1 MFIKKN
7 NIFDGVGSRSRYA
20 KLIYSRLITREWI
33 CYSDIL
39 AEDEGAKSEDY
50 LYKRSYVRTYN
61 ELKKAFM
68 DVRKAIGPEHIEES
82 GNNRNKSFRYIG
94 KDDDPLA
101 DMRQAKAIKDIRR
114 YYEFCQDSAGFFPTS
129 WLDYFLKDSLDLLDI
144 KRRRRKGE
152 QIISTSVDRQLK
164 NIDMLPYLYEAIRNH
179 RVLAVRYKPFDEEA
193 MTLTFHPHFLKEYN
207 GRWHLLGH
215 SKGRTPEEGFNLA
228 IDRITEMPKI
238 VMEEEYVPAPDHFYE
253 LYFEDLV
260 GVTHKEDHKTENVY
274 IRAYS
279 NYIFNLTD
287 TKPIHKSQRV
297 CIPYGQHEDGEYG
310 EFMVHVEINNEFI
323 GRILMMGDKLEVVAP
338 EEVRNI
344 FRRRVEDMAKRYV
357 QKAENCPRN
366 GSKK

>member
-1 MFIKKN
+1 MSVISK
-7 NIFDGVGSRSRYA
+7 NIFDGDSYRTLFIRCIYGRIISRSWFTNA
-20 KLIYSRLITREWI
+20 DVM
-33 CYSDIL
+33 SDFL
-39 AEDEGAKSEDY
+39 GKPLEYNVSNCDY
-50 LYKRSYVRTYN
+50 YV

-68 DVRKAIGPEHIEES
+68 VLRKAIGIENFEIK
-82 GNNRNKSFRYIG
+82 GNNRDKKFRYIG
-94 KDDDPLA
+94 KDDDPLR
-101 DMRQAKAIKDIRR
+101 DMRNAKAIKDIRK
-114 YYEFCQDSAGFFPTS
+114 YYEFCQNSAGFFPTS

-152 QIISTSVDRQLK
+152 QIISTSVNRQLK

-179 RVLAVRYKPFDEEA
+179 RVLAVRYKPFDEEE

-215 SKGRTPEEGFNLA
+215 AKGKTPEEGFNLA
-228 IDRITEMPKI
+228 IDRITETPKI
-238 VMEEEYVPAPDHFYE
+238 VMEEEYVLAPDHFYE
-253 LYFEDLV
+253 LYFDNLV
-260 GVTHKEDHKTENVY
+260 GVTHKDDHKAENVY

-287 TKPIHKSQRV
+287 TKPIHKSQRI
-297 CIPYGQHEDGEYG
+297 CIPYGRHEDGEYG
-310 EFMVHVEINNEFI
+310 EFMVHVEVNNEFI

-338 EEVRNI
+338 EDVRNI

-357 QKAENCPRN
+357 QKADNCLRN

>member
-1 MFIKKN
+1 MSVISK
-7 NIFDGVGSRSRYA
+7 NIFDGDSYRTLFIRCIYGRIISRSWFTNA
-20 KLIYSRLITREWI
+20 DVM
-33 CYSDIL
+33 SDFL
-39 AEDEGAKSEDY
+39 GKPLEYNVSNCDY
-50 LYKRSYVRTYN
+50 YV

-68 DVRKAIGPEHIEES
+68 VLRKAIGIENFEIK
-82 GNNRNKSFRYIG
+82 GNNRDKKFRYIG
-94 KDDDPLA
+94 KDDDPLR
-101 DMRQAKAIKDIRR
+101 DMHNAKAIKDIRK
-114 YYEFCQDSAGFFPTS
+114 YYEFCQNSAGFFPTS

-179 RVLAVRYKPFDEEA
+179 RVLAVRYKPFDEEE

-215 SKGRTPEEGFNLA
+215 AKGKTPEEGFNLA
-228 IDRITEMPKI
+228 IDRITETPKI
-238 VMEEEYVPAPDHFYE
+238 VMEEEYVLAPDHFYE
-253 LYFEDLV
+253 LYFDNLV
-260 GVTHKEDHKTENVY
+260 GVTHKDDHKAENVY

-279 NYIFNLTD
+279 NYIFNPTD
-287 TKPIHKSQRV
+287 TKPIHKSQRI
-297 CIPYGQHEDGEYG
+297 CIPYGRHEDGEYG
-310 EFMVHVEINNEFI
+310 EFMVHVEVNNEFI

-357 QKAENCPRN
+357 QKADNCLRN

>member
-1 MFIKKN
+1 MSVISK
-7 NIFDGVGSRSRYA
+7 NIFDGDSYRTLFIRCIYGRIISRSWFTNA
-20 KLIYSRLITREWI
+20 DVM
-33 CYSDIL
+33 SDFL
-39 AEDEGAKSEDY
+39 GKPLEYNVSNCDY
-50 LYKRSYVRTYN
+50 YV

-68 DVRKAIGPEHIEES
+68 VLRKAIGIENFEIK
-82 GNNRNKSFRYIG
+82 GNNRDKKFRYIG
-94 KDDDPLA
+94 KDDDPLR
-101 DMRQAKAIKDIRR
+101 DMRNAKAIKDIRK
-114 YYEFCQDSAGFFPTS
+114 YYEFCQNSAGFFPTS

-152 QIISTSVDRQLK
+152 QIISTSVERQLK

-179 RVLAVRYKPFDEEA
+179 RVLAVRYKPFDEEE

-215 SKGRTPEEGFNLA
+215 AKGKTPEEGFNLA
-228 IDRITEMPKI
+228 IDRITETPKI
-238 VMEEEYVPAPDHFYE
+238 VMEEEYVLAPDHFYE
-253 LYFEDLV
+253 LYFDNLV
-260 GVTHKEDHKTENVY
+260 GVTHKDDHKAENVY

-287 TKPIHKSQRV
+287 TKPIHKSQRI
-297 CIPYGQHEDGEYG
+297 CIPYGRHEDGEYG
-310 EFMVHVEINNEFI
+310 EFMVHVEVNNEFI

-357 QKAENCPRN
+357 QKADNCLRN

>member
-1 MFIKKN
+1 MSVISK
-7 NIFDGVGSRSRYA
+7 NIFDGDSYRTLFIRCIYGRIISRSWFTNA
-20 KLIYSRLITREWI
+20 DVM
-33 CYSDIL
+33 SDFL
-39 AEDEGAKSEDY
+39 GKPLEYNVSNCDY
-50 LYKRSYVRTYN
+50 YV

-68 DVRKAIGPEHIEES
+68 VLRKAIGIENFEIK
-82 GNNRNKSFRYIG
+82 GNNRDKKFRYIG
-94 KDDDPLA
+94 KDDDPLR
-101 DMRQAKAIKDIRR
+101 DMRNAKAIKDIRK
-114 YYEFCQDSAGFFPTS
+114 YYEFCQNSAGFFPTS

-179 RVLAVRYKPFDEEA
+179 RVLAVRYKPFDEEE

-215 SKGRTPEEGFNLA
+215 AKGKTPEEGFNLA
-228 IDRITEMPKI
+228 IDRITETPKI
-238 VMEEEYVPAPDHFYE
+238 VMEEEYVLAPDHFYE
-253 LYFEDLV
+253 LYFDNLV
-260 GVTHKEDHKTENVY
+260 GVTHKDDHKAENVY

-287 TKPIHKSQRV
+287 TKPIHKSQRI
-297 CIPYGQHEDGEYG
+297 CIPYGRHEDGEYG
-310 EFMVHVEINNEFI
+310 EFMVHVEVNNEFI
-323 GRILMMGDKLEVVAP
+323 GRILMIGDKLEVVAP
-338 EEVRNI
+338 EDVRNI

-357 QKAENCPRN
+357 QKADNCLRN

>member
-1 MFIKKN
+1 MSVISK
-7 NIFDGVGSRSRYA
+7 NIFDGDSYRTLFIRCIYGRIISRSWFTNA
-20 KLIYSRLITREWI
+20 DVM
-33 CYSDIL
+33 SDFL
-39 AEDEGAKSEDY
+39 GKPLEYNVSNCDY
-50 LYKRSYVRTYN
+50 YV

-68 DVRKAIGPEHIEES
+68 VLRKAIGIENFEIK
-82 GNNRNKSFRYIG
+82 GNNRDKKFRYIG
-94 KDDDPLA
+94 KDDDPLR
-101 DMRQAKAIKDIRR
+101 DMRNAKAIKDIRK
-114 YYEFCQDSAGFFPTS
+114 YYEFCQNSAGFFPTS

-179 RVLAVRYKPFDEEA
+179 RVLAVRYKPFDEEE

-215 SKGRTPEEGFNLA
+215 AKGKTPEEGFNLA
-228 IDRITEMPKI
+228 IDRITETPKI
-238 VMEEEYVPAPDHFYE
+238 VMEEEYVLAPDHFYE
-253 LYFEDLV
+253 LYFDNLV
-260 GVTHKEDHKTENVY
+260 GVTHKDDHKAENVY

-287 TKPIHKSQRV
+287 TKPIHKSQRI
-297 CIPYGQHEDGEYG
+297 CIPYGRHEDGEYG
-310 EFMVHVEINNEFI
+310 EFMVHVEVNNEFI

-338 EEVRNI
+338 EDVRNI

-357 QKAENCPRN
+357 QKADNCLRN

>member
-1 MFIKKN
+1 MSVISK
-7 NIFDGVGSRSRYA
+7 NIFDGDSYRTLFIRCIYGRIISRSWFTNA
-20 KLIYSRLITREWI
+20 DVM
-33 CYSDIL
+33 SDFL
-39 AEDEGAKSEDY
+39 GKPLEYNVSNCDY
-50 LYKRSYVRTYN
+50 YV

-68 DVRKAIGPEHIEES
+68 VLRKAIGIENFEIK
-82 GNNRNKSFRYIG
+82 GNNRDKKFRYIG
-94 KDDDPLA
+94 KDDDPLR
-101 DMRQAKAIKDIRR
+101 DMRNAKAIKDIRK
-114 YYEFCQDSAGFFPTS
+114 YYEFCQNSAGFFPTS

-144 KRRRRKGE
+144 KRRKRKGE

-179 RVLAVRYKPFDEEA
+179 RVLAVRYKPFDEEE

-215 SKGRTPEEGFNLA
+215 AKGKIPEEGFNLA
-228 IDRITEMPKI
+228 IDRITEIPKI
-238 VMEEEYVPAPDHFYE
+238 VMEEEYVPAPNHFYE
-253 LYFEDLV
+253 MYFENLV
-260 GVTHKEDHKTENVY
+260 GVTHKDDHKTENVY

-287 TKPIHKSQRV
+287 TKPIQKSQRV
-297 CIPYGQHEDGEYG
+297 CIPYGRHEDGEYG
-310 EFMVHVEINNEFI
+310 EFMVYVEVNNEFI

-357 QKAENCPRN
+357 QKTDNCPQN

>member
-1 MFIKKN
+1 MSVISK
-7 NIFDGVGSRSRYA
+7 NIFDGDSYRTLFIRCIYGRIISRSWFTNA
-20 KLIYSRLITREWI
+20 DVM
-33 CYSDIL
+33 SDFL
-39 AEDEGAKSEDY
+39 GKPLEYNVSNCDY
-50 LYKRSYVRTYN
+50 YV

-68 DVRKAIGPEHIEES
+68 VLRKAIGIENFEIK
-82 GNNRNKSFRYIG
+82 GNNRDKKFRYIG
-94 KDDDPLA
+94 KDDDPLR
-101 DMRQAKAIKDIRR
+101 DMRNAKAIKDIRK
-114 YYEFCQDSAGFFPTS
+114 YYEFCQNSAGFFPTS

-179 RVLAVRYKPFDEEA
+179 RVLAVRYKPFDEEE
-193 MTLTFHPHFLKEYN
+193 MTQTFHPHFLKEYN

-215 SKGRTPEEGFNLA
+215 AKGKTPEEGFNLA
-228 IDRITEMPKI
+228 IDRITETPKI
-238 VMEEEYVPAPDHFYE
+238 VMEEEYVLAPDHFYE
-253 LYFEDLV
+253 LYFDNLV
-260 GVTHKEDHKTENVY
+260 GVTHKDDHKAENVY

-287 TKPIHKSQRV
+287 TKPIHKSQRI
-297 CIPYGQHEDGEYG
+297 CIPYGRHEDGEYG
-310 EFMVHVEINNEFI
+310 EFMVHVEVNNEFI

-338 EEVRNI
+338 EDVRNI

-357 QKAENCPRN
+357 QKADNCLRN

>member
-1 MFIKKN
+1 MRKQ
-7 NIFDGVGSRSRYA
+7 NIFDGDSYRAIFTG
-20 KLIYSRLITREWI
+20 LIYKRLISRLWFTNADVMADAIGKPLI
-33 CYSDIL
+33 CNVSDC
-39 AEDEGAKSEDY
+39 DN
-50 LYKRSYVRTYN
+50 YV

-68 DVRKAIGPEHIEES
+68 TLRNLIGKENIES
-82 GNNRNKSFRYIG
+82 KGNNREKRFRYIG
-94 KDDDPLA
+94 EDDDPLA
-101 DMRQAKAIKDIRR
+101 DMRQAKAINDMRR

-144 KRRRRKGE
+144 KRQRRKGE

-179 RVLAVRYKPFDEEA
+179 RVLAVRYKPFDEDE

-215 SKGRTPEEGFNLA
+215 AKGKTPEEGFNLA
-228 IDRITEMPKI
+228 IDRITETPKI
-238 VMEEEYVPAPDHFYE
+238 VMEEEYVPAPEHFYE
-253 LYFEDLV
+253 RYFENLV
-260 GVTHKEDHKTENVY
+260 GVTHKDDHKTEDVR
-274 IRAYS
+274 IRAHS

-297 CIPYGQHEDGEYG
+297 FIPYGQHEDGEYG
-310 EFMVHVEINNEFI
+310 EFMVHVEVNNEFI

-357 QKAENCPRN
+357 QKTDNCPQN

>member
-1 MFIKKN
+1 MSVISK
-7 NIFDGVGSRSRYA
+7 NIFDGDSYRTLFIRCIYGRIISRSWFTNA
-20 KLIYSRLITREWI
+20 DVM
-33 CYSDIL
+33 SDFL
-39 AEDEGAKSEDY
+39 GKPLEYNVSNCDY
-50 LYKRSYVRTYN
+50 YV

-68 DVRKAIGPEHIEES
+68 VLRKAIGIENFEIK
-82 GNNRNKSFRYIG
+82 GNNRDKKFRYIG
-94 KDDDPLA
+94 KDDDPLR
-101 DMRQAKAIKDIRR
+101 DMRNAKAIKDIRK
-114 YYEFCQDSAGFFPTS
+114 YYEFCQNSAGFFPTS

-179 RVLAVRYKPFDEEA
+179 RVLAVRYKPFDEEE

-215 SKGRTPEEGFNLA
+215 AKGKTPEEGFNLA
-228 IDRITEMPKI
+228 IDRITETPKI
-238 VMEEEYVPAPDHFYE
+238 VMEEEYVLAPDHFYE
-253 LYFEDLV
+253 LYFDNLV
-260 GVTHKEDHKTENVY
+260 GVTHKDDHKAENVY

-287 TKPIHKSQRV
+287 TKPIHKSQRI
-297 CIPYGQHEDGEYG
+297 CIPYGRHEDGEYG
-310 EFMVHVEINNEFI
+310 EFMVHVEVNNEFI

-357 QKAENCPRN
+357 QKADNCLRN

>member
-1 MFIKKN
+1 MSVISK
-7 NIFDGVGSRSRYA
+7 NIFDDDSYRTLFIRYIYGRVISRSWFTNA
-20 KLIYSRLITREWI
+20 DVM
-33 CYSDIL
+33 SDFL
-39 AEDEGAKSEDY
+39 GKPLEYNVSNYDY
-50 LYKRSYVRTYN
+50 YV

-68 DVRKAIGPEHIEES
+68 VLRKAIGIENFEIK
-82 GNNRNKSFRYIG
+82 GNNRNKKFRYIG
-94 KDDDPLA
+94 KDDDPLR
-101 DMRQAKAIKDIRR
+101 DMRNAKAIKDIKK

-193 MTLTFHPHFLKEYN
+193 MTLRFHPHFLKEYN

-215 SKGRTPEEGFNLA
+215 AKGKTPEEGFNLA
-228 IDRITEMPKI
+228 IDRITETPKM

-253 LYFEDLV
+253 MYFENLV
-260 GVTHKEDHKTENVY
+260 GVTHKDDHKTENVY

-279 NYIFNLTD
+279 NYIFNLTY

-297 CIPYGQHEDGEYG
+297 CIPYGRHEDGEYG
-310 EFMVHVEINNEFI
+310 EFMVHVEVNNEFI

-344 FRRRVEDMAKRYV
+344 FRRRVEDLAKRYV
-357 QKAENCPRN
+357 QKAENCPWN